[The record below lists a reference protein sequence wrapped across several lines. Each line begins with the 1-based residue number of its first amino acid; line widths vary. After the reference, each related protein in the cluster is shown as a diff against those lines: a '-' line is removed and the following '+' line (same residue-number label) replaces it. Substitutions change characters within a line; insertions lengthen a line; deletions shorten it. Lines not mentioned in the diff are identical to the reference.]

1 MAASGESER
10 LPSLLV
16 IHFADCE
23 YAREARELRR
33 AGAVA
38 DLTPKAFDLLGI
50 LLERRPRVVG
60 KDELRDRLWPDSFVG
75 DSSVAKLVTELRHA
89 IGDDTR
95 EPRFIRTIHRHGYA
109 FCGEAAALAT
119 PREPEPARVFP
130 CTLLWG
136 ADEIGLGE
144 GDNFIGRAADCVVR
158 IDSSKVSR
166 HHARIR
172 VARGGATVED
182 LGSKNGT
189 FLRGKRIAAATVLVQ
204 GDDIRIGPVTLTFS
218 GGYGPGSTETA

>member
-1 MAASGESER
+1 MIRFG
-10 LPSLLV
+10 
-16 IHFADCE
+16 DCV
-23 YAREARELRR
+23 YDREARELRR
-33 AGAVA
+33 GGAVA
-38 DLTPKAFDLLGI
+38 ELTPKAFDLLGI

-60 KDELRDRLWPDSFVG
+60 KDELRDHLWPDSFVG
-75 DSSVAKLVTELRHA
+75 DTSLAKLVTELRQA

-95 EPRFIRTIHRHGYA
+95 EPRYIRTVHRHGYG
-109 FCGEAAALAT
+109 FCGETAPLAMPRAPEAARA
-119 PREPEPARVFP
+119 FP
-130 CTLLWG
+130 CSLLWG
-136 ADEIGLGE
+136 TDEIGLGE

-172 VARGGATVED
+172 VARGEATLED

-189 FLRGKRIAAATVLVQ
+189 FLRGKRIAAATVLIQ
-204 GDDIRIGPVTLTFS
+204 GDEIRIGPVMLVFS